1 MQGVRDFIK
10 FLKRGFGRTTHL
22 ASIDIRNGRMT
33 REEGLELAKMYDGK
47 RPKSLELFLKILNI
61 SEDEF
66 YDIVSRHV
74 IEPHKIMPRDQFKK
88 SSSNIV
94 PSDLEEWMKKF

>member
-1 MQGVRDFIK
+1 
-10 FLKRGFGRTTHL
+10 
-22 ASIDIRNGRMT
+22 
-33 REEGLELAKMYDGK
+33 MYDGK

-74 IEPHKIMPRDQFKK
+74 IEPHKIMQEINLKNHRL
-88 SSSNIV
+88 I
-94 PSDLEEWMKKF
+94 